1 MTRPVG
7 RPRDETPQEPPTDAE
22 RRSGEFFDC
31 PGCELPWALR
41 FKHPRELLC
50 LSCGRALVRARK
62 QAQRARARGEMVSTP
77 RTPRHTKTEPVAGEQ
92 VEMDDFVQNPEPEI
106 LSEIDRIVQQAT
118 RKRPPKKPGS
128 GMVKR

>member
-1 MTRPVG
+1 
-7 RPRDETPQEPPTDAE
+7 
-22 RRSGEFFDC
+22 
-31 PGCELPWALR
+31 
-41 FKHPRELLC
+41 
-50 LSCGRALVRARK
+50 
-62 QAQRARARGEMVSTP
+62 MVSTP

-92 VEMDDFVQNPEPEI
+92 VEMDDFVQNPEPEM